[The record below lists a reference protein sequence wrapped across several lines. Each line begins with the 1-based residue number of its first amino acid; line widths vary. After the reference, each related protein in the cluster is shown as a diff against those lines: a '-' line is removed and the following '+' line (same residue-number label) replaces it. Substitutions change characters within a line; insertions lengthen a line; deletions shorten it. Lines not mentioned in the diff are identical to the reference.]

1 MTDQFTYITATNLS
15 RLFRNRKISITK
27 IISNYENHI
36 ENINSKLNT
45 IVQLTKEQAITDK
58 IFTSNTDLSNY

>member
-27 IISNYENHI
+27 IISNYVNHI